1 MTVPDLTFLAEP
13 DAVVDWRLLVLLDV
27 ATETGVLDAL
37 PGRPDE
43 LAERLGLDPTG
54 VRIVLDALGAWN
66 VVVAD
71 SEGTYAPGFSAPD
84 EESRPVLYHHAR
96 AVRQWAS
103 GLEDRVRG
111 LPLAEPRPAMPH
123 PDRWQA
129 ALAVSARRSAPGV
142 VDAVM
147 AAAPRAASVV
157 DLGGGHGEYALEF
170 ARRGLGATL
179 QDRPAMIEIARAAG
193 RLEAAGVELV
203 AGDFFETLPDARFD
217 VVFLSGVT
225 HTMPGERVGKL
236 FGRAASI
243 VVPEGVLAVQTFL
256 RGRHRTGAIFAIQ
269 MLVNGGGGDTH
280 AEADYRRWL
289 AEAGFAPPERVDLD
303 DGRRTVLLARAA
315 R

>member
-13 DAVVDWRLLVLLDV
+13 DAVADWRLVVLLEV
-27 ATETGVLDAL
+27 AIETGVLDAL
-37 PGRPDE
+37 PGRPGE
-43 LAERLGLDPTG
+43 LAESLRLDERG
-54 VRIVLDALGAWN
+54 VRILLDALGAWD

-71 SEGTYAPGFSAPD
+71 GEGSYSPGRGAPD
-84 EESRPVLYHHAR
+84 EESRPVFYHHAR
-96 AVRQWAS
+96 AVRQWAG

-129 ALAVSARRSAPGV
+129 AMALSARRSAPGV
-142 VDAVM
+142 VSAVL
-147 AAAPRAASVV
+147 AAAPEAACVV

-170 ARRGLGATL
+170 ARRGVKATL
-179 QDRPAMIEIARAAG
+179 QDRPTMIEIARTAG
-193 RLEAAGVELV
+193 RLEAAGIELV

-217 VVFLSGVT
+217 VVFASGVT
-225 HTMPGERVGKL
+225 HTMPAPRVGEL
-236 FGRAASI
+236 FRRAASI
-243 VVPEGVLAVQTFL
+243 VAPGGVLAVQTFL

-280 AEADYRRWL
+280 AQDDYRRWL
-289 AEAGFAPPERVDLD
+289 TEAGFTPPEFVDID

-315 R
+315 G